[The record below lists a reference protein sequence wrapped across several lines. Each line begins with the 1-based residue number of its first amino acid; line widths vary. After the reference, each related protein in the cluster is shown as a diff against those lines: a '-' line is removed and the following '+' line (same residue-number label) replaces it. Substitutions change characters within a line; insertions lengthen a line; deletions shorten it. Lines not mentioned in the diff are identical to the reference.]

1 MFLFYFI
8 DHYLQNFLSYILKG
22 GDSMDDLTPL
32 EILKGVVASV
42 IFIAMTIAMPIAFVW
57 IMVHKT
63 F

>member
-1 MFLFYFI
+1 
-8 DHYLQNFLSYILKG
+8 
-22 GDSMDDLTPL
+22 MDDLTPL

-57 IMVHKT
+57 IMAHKT